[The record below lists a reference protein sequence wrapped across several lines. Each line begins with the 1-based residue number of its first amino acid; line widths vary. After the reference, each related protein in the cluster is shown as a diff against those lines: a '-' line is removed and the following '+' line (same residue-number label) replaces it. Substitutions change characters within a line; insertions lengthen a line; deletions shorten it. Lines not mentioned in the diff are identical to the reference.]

1 MRTLEE
7 LTAELTE
14 AIKNTE
20 EYRAYCDLR
29 DKVRQMP
36 ELERAINEFRHRT
49 MEMNRQYS
57 GEELYDRLDETL
69 AESEKFRSD
78 PLVDEYL
85 KYELAVCRML
95 QNVYAQISEAIDLDL

>member
-1 MRTLEE
+1 MKTLEE

-14 AIKNTE
+14 AIKGTK
-20 EYRAYCDLR
+20 EYKAYCDLR
-29 DKVRQMP
+29 DKIRQMP

-57 GEELYDRLDETL
+57 GDELYDRLDATL
-69 AESEKFRSD
+69 EESERFRSD

-85 KYELAVCRML
+85 KRELAVCRMV

>member
-20 EYRAYCDLR
+20 EYRTYCDLR

-36 ELERAINEFRHRT
+36 EL
-49 MEMNRQYS
+49 
-57 GEELYDRLDETL
+57 
-69 AESEKFRSD
+69 
-78 PLVDEYL
+78 
-85 KYELAVCRML
+85 
-95 QNVYAQISEAIDLDL
+95 